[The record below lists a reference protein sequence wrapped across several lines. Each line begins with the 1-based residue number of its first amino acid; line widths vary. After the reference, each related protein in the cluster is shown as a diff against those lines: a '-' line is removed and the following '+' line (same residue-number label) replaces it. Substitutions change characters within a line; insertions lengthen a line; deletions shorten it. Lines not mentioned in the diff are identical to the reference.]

1 MTKNII
7 TVSHYDPLQVTMAQN
22 NVAKLFAFQNVGL
35 KISLLDQVCPQNF
48 EALRFKLNSVYP
60 FLDNFSP
67 ETSKCFVLKNF
78 WIFEN
83 IKFLKDFHSD
93 HHNWLPQKIDPKM
106 PFFVQIWSGN
116 FKMLFLIKLGTKDI
130 QRWWLCIW

>member
-67 ETSKCFVLKNF
+67 ETSKCFVLKNPAHK
-78 WIFEN
+78 IFER
-83 IKFLKDFHSD
+83 FSFR
-93 HHNWLPQKIDPKM
+93 LPQ
-106 PFFVQIWSGN
+106 
-116 FKMLFLIKLGTKDI
+116 LITTKD
-130 QRWWLCIW
+130 